1 MVATLLRTLT
11 SGLQDERLKY
21 AVQPNPAMFTK
32 VFVRAG
38 RFTSQWVR
46 LDFNQLPTFGTSAT
60 VDLIRKGHFITRL
73 FLVSSLP
80 DIATAQAAAQV
91 EAGTAQVA
99 PKFAYTNDVGHALV
113 ANAEMTISGT
123 IVDRLNSQLLEAID
137 EFGTSLEK
145 VPAVDRLIGR
155 MDTGYSP
162 TTGLG
167 AMDPNPTVTVPLP
180 FWFARGDSGCAL
192 PIDAMGSDLV
202 QLRITFRSF
211 NGLFYTDSRNT
222 APVNP
227 LIDGSAL
234 WPLVG
239 STLYKADPGGSVVPG
254 LDPLNPSSTWSP
266 LTAKMPSS
274 PALTL
279 GETYILA
286 EYIYVDRPEANK
298 FRMAD
303 LQIPVVQHY
312 TIEPFDSQTLPEV
325 QIPIRVPNPTKTMYI
340 YPRRYEVAAY
350 NAHFLATR
358 DLSGA
363 GYPLAPWWPNAVG
376 LGGQV
381 APLRLIPAF
390 ALQDSEPIAAMT
402 FAYEAN
408 FARWATQSPAL
419 FRSVVPGPS
428 FTKSPWINRYLYAIP
443 FGLNSPPTVPLGEAN
458 LDKLRRAEL
467 RLQFSA
473 QRGCTNPMQVDRY
486 WVQVYLE
493 TFNILRVY
501 GSRGSMLFSY

>member
-1 MVATLLRTLT
+1 
-11 SGLQDERLKY
+11 
-21 AVQPNPAMFTK
+21 
-32 VFVRAG
+32 
-38 RFTSQWVR
+38 
-46 LDFNQLPTFGTSAT
+46 
-60 VDLIRKGHFITRL
+60 
-73 FLVSSLP
+73 
-80 DIATAQAAAQV
+80 
-91 EAGTAQVA
+91 
-99 PKFAYTNDVGHALV
+99 VGHALI
-113 ANAEMTISGT
+113 ANAEVTISGT
-123 IVDRLNSQLLEAID
+123 TVDRLNSQLLEAID

-145 VPAVDRLIGR
+145 LPAVDRLIGR
-155 MDTGYSP
+155 KDNGYSP

-167 AMDPNPTVTVPLP
+167 AADPNPTVTVPLP

-202 QLRITFRSF
+202 QLRISFRAF
-211 NGLFYTDSRNT
+211 NGLFYTDSRST
-222 APVNP
+222 TPPNP

-234 WPLVG
+234 WPLSG
-239 STLYKADPGGSVVPG
+239 SILYKADAAGSPVPG
-254 LDPLNPSSTWSP
+254 LDTLNPSSKWTA
-266 LTAKMPSS
+266 LTTKMPIS
-274 PALTL
+274 TNL
-279 GETYILA
+279 GLGDTYILA

-298 FRMAD
+298 FRLAD

-340 YPRRYEVAAY
+340 YPRRYEAAAY

-381 APLRLIPAF
+381 APTRLIPAF
-390 ALQDSEPIAAMT
+390 ALQDSEPIAALT

-408 FARWATQSPAL
+408 FARWSTQSPAL
-419 FRSVVPGPS
+419 FRSVVPGPL
-428 FTKSPWINRYLYAIP
+428 FTKSPWVNRYLYAIP
-443 FGLNSPPTVPLGEAN
+443 FGLNSPPTVPNGEAN

-473 QRGCTNPMQVDRY
+473 QRGCTNPMQVNRF

-493 TFNILRVY
+493 TYNILRVY

>member
-1 MVATLLRTLT
+1 LLRPLT

-21 AVQPNPAMFTK
+21 SAQPNPAQFTK

-38 RFTSQWVR
+38 RLTTQWVR
-46 LDFNQLPTFGTSAT
+46 LDFNQIPAFGTTTT

-73 FLVSSLP
+73 FLVTTLP
-80 DIATAQAAAQV
+80 DIAAAQLAAQT
-91 EAGTAQVA
+91 EAGTSTVA

-113 ANAEMTISGT
+113 ANAEMTITGAV
-123 IVDRLNSQLLEAID
+123 VDRLNSQLLELID
-137 EFGTSLEK
+137 EFGTPLEK

-162 TTGLG
+162 TTGL
-167 AMDPNPTVTVPLP
+167 AAAPTITVPLP
-180 FWFARGDSGCAL
+180 FWFSRGDSGCAL

-202 QLRITFRSF
+202 QLRMTFRAF
-211 NGLFYTDSRNT
+211 NGLFYTDSRSP
-222 APVNP
+222 AVNP

-234 WPLVG
+234 WPLAG
-239 STLYKADPGGSVVPG
+239 STLYKSDTAGSIVPG
-254 LDPLNPSSTWSP
+254 LDTLNPSSKWSP
-266 LTAKMPSS
+266 LTTKMPTSLS
-274 PALTL
+274 L

-286 EYIYVDRPEANK
+286 EYVYVDRPEANK
-298 FRMAD
+298 FRLAD

-312 TIEPFDSQTLPEV
+312 VIEPFDTQTLPEV

-340 YPRRYEVAAY
+340 YPRRYEASAY

-376 LGGQV
+376 LGGQI
-381 APLRLIPAF
+381 APRRLIPAF
-390 ALQDSEPIAAMT
+390 ALQDSEPIAALT

-419 FRSVVPGPS
+419 FRSIVPGTAFS
-428 FTKSPWINRYLYAIP
+428 KSPWVNRYLYAIP
-443 FGLNSPPTVPLGEAN
+443 FGLNSPLTVPNGEAN
-458 LDKLRRAEL
+458 LDKLRRSEL
-467 RLQFSA
+467 RIQLSS
-473 QRGCTNPMQVDRY
+473 QRGCLNPMQVDRY
-486 WVQVYLE
+486 WLQIFVENYNV
-493 TFNILRVY
+493 LRVY
-501 GSRGSMLFSY
+501 GGRGSMLFTY

>member
-21 AVQPNPAMFTK
+21 AAQPNPAMFTK
-32 VFVRAG
+32 VFIRAG
-38 RFTSQWVR
+38 RFTTQWVR
-46 LDFNQLPTFGTSAT
+46 LDFNQLPAFGTTST

-73 FLVSSLP
+73 FLVANLP
-80 DIATAQAAAQV
+80 DIATAQARAQQ
-91 EAGTAQVA
+91 EAGAAQVA

-123 IVDRLNSQLLEAID
+123 IVERFNSQLLEIID
-137 EFGTSLEK
+137 EFSTPLGKL
-145 VPAVDRLIGR
+145 PAVDRLIGR
-155 MDTGYSP
+155 LDIGYSP

-167 AMDPNPTVTVPLP
+167 ATDPASQVYVPLP
-180 FWFARGDSGCAL
+180 FWFSRGDSGCAL
-192 PIDAMGSDLV
+192 PIDAMGADLV
-202 QLRITFRSF
+202 QLRITFRAF
-211 NGLFYTDSRNT
+211 NGLFYTDSRATT
-222 APVNP
+222 APNP

-234 WPLVG
+234 WPLAG
-239 STLYKADPGGSVVPG
+239 STLYKADAAGQPVAG
-254 LDPLNPSSTWSP
+254 LDPLNPSSTWTP
-266 LTAKMPSS
+266 LTTKMP
-274 PALTL
+274 AATATTL
-279 GETYILA
+279 GDTYLLA
-286 EYIYVDRPEANK
+286 EYVYVDRPEANK

-312 TIEPFDSQTLPEV
+312 TIEPFDTQTMPEV
-325 QIPIRVPNPTKTMYI
+325 QIPVRVPNPTKTMFI
-340 YPRRYEVAAY
+340 YPRRYEAAAY

-419 FRSVVPGPS
+419 FRSVITGAAYS
-428 FTKSPWINRYLYAIP
+428 KSPWINRYLYALP
-443 FGLNSPPTVPLGEAN
+443 FGMNTVPTVPLGEAN
-458 LDKLRRAEL
+458 LDKLRRAEV
-467 RLQFSA
+467 RLQMSP
-473 QRGCTNPMQVDRY
+473 QRGCLNPMQVDRFWIQIY
-486 WVQVYLE
+486 FQTY
-493 TFNILRVY
+493 NILRVY
-501 GSRGSMLFSY
+501 GSRGSMLFNY